1 MHEYDGKGNITSN
14 FRQVLTS
21 FPDCQVIIT
30 TYDFSVF
37 SVFKYRR
44 RGEKD
49 QNLDN
54 ISCCGGVDLPWN
66 RYISDMEV

>member
-21 FPDCQVIIT
+21 FPNCQVIIT

-37 SVFKYRR
+37 KYRR
-44 RGEKD
+44 WGEKD

-66 RYISDMEV
+66 RYISGMEV